1 MTPSHSSTG
10 LGGTSEEHLA
20 VYLREQKKALSLFKT
35 EGDVSVSVFVGLSLK
50 EYIEAR
56 SFVCKTHHK
65 QPCRK
70 CCGLLEVARTVS
82 EKGFITL
89 KSAYEIAHP
98 GATYKST
105 PAKRYLLQMPLA
117 SIGAGSL
124 RQGNYCI
131 FIVEKQDDVKYKVLQ
146 SLLSNWLESQ
156 VAKPPLPSK
165 EKVNNLL
172 ELADS
177 EAERKRLQYA
187 IVSAAGLS
195 NKKAK
200 SKYGFSS
207 AGKTVAEVD
216 EVLRE
221 LTATRES
228 IEEIAHIRS
237 LNVTDYSDSDS
248 SVDNS
253 DSVTD
258 SGSEDESAGGR
269 SDNNTGCNS
278 GSSEDTVNSSGA
290 AGEVGDGSG
299 GAGEV
304 DGTEGS
310 EHTGQDGRREFQL
323 RDDQYKHM
331 GETGECYMNT
341 HQLLDILYDCNLNW
355 LKFVYELEQAFP
367 NVGEHAL
374 EQLLL
379 DFAGQLPFLNLSLN
393 DERIIEQSRQVY
405 LLQRR
410 LQEMERDIDNGI
422 IVSEYDSDS
431 PEELIKVR
439 NPLDEAGKQII
450 RKKRAAIRRKE
461 KREFRKRIAESRYL
475 KRRKSKRIGKIQRDC
490 PDIGKT
496 IEEYVK
502 KCGIGADA
510 WRRTGI
516 LTFDGNTHVESHIQK
531 DTGTPSSEV

>member
-1 MTPSHSSTG
+1 MTPSRSSAG
-10 LGGTSEEHLA
+10 LGGTTEEHLA
-20 VYLREQKKALSLFKT
+20 VYVREQKKALPLFKN
-35 EGDVSVSVFVGLSLK
+35 ERDVSVSVFLGLSLK

-65 QPCRK
+65 QPCGK
-70 CCGLLEVARTVS
+70 CCGLLEVARTVL
-82 EKGFITL
+82 EKGFMTL

-105 PAKRYLLQMPLA
+105 LAKRYLLQMPLA
-117 SIGAGSL
+117 SVGAGSP

-131 FIVEKQDDVKYKVLQ
+131 FIVEKQDDVKYEVLQ

-228 IEEIAHIRS
+228 IEEIAHIKETALLRS

-258 SGSEDESAGGR
+258 SGSEDESAGES
-269 SDNNTGCNS
+269 SDDSTGCNS
-278 GSSEDTVNSSGA
+278 GSSEDAVNSSGA
-290 AGEVGDGSG
+290 AGEVGNGSG
-299 GAGEV
+299 SAGEV
-304 DGTEGS
+304 DNGS
-310 EHTGQDGRREFQL
+310 WF
-323 RDDQYKHM
+323 K
-331 GETGECYMNT
+331 
-341 HQLLDILYDCNLNW
+341 
-355 LKFVYELEQAFP
+355 
-367 NVGEHAL
+367 
-374 EQLLL
+374 
-379 DFAGQLPFLNLSLN
+379 
-393 DERIIEQSRQVY
+393 
-405 LLQRR
+405 
-410 LQEMERDIDNGI
+410 
-422 IVSEYDSDS
+422 
-431 PEELIKVR
+431 
-439 NPLDEAGKQII
+439 
-450 RKKRAAIRRKE
+450 
-461 KREFRKRIAESRYL
+461 
-475 KRRKSKRIGKIQRDC
+475 
-490 PDIGKT
+490 
-496 IEEYVK
+496 
-502 KCGIGADA
+502 
-510 WRRTGI
+510 
-516 LTFDGNTHVESHIQK
+516 
-531 DTGTPSSEV
+531 